1 MMSKH
6 WIAALLAG
14 LLLGLNTTASQAN
27 DEWLELSVP
36 DIMALFNSG
45 ELSSETLTRFYL
57 QRIRES
63 DQQTGINAVTAI
75 NPDALDNARQADEQR
90 RAGEPLGVLHGIPV
104 LIKDNVDVAG
114 LPTTAGSLAL
124 KNNIAQTDAFLVQ
137 QLRAA
142 GAIILAKTN
151 MAEWAFSPNV
161 TVSSAAG
168 ITRNPYNLQHTPA
181 GSSGGTGAG
190 VSANFAV
197 AGIGTDTGNSIRGPS
212 SHNGLVGIRSTMG
225 LVSRMGIVPLYLRN
239 DIAGPMARTVTDT
252 AIMLQAIATADP
264 ADPATDHRPETLATD
279 YISALDS
286 SRLRGARIGVM
297 GYYRR
302 QGTIDAEILAL
313 FDQAVE
319 DMAGQGAVIVEDFMI
334 PDFESL
340 IQNNWCNTFEADV
353 NHYLG
358 TQTQSFA
365 TRSLAEV
372 IESGLYLP
380 GVADSLQ
387 GMRNG
392 AQSSDECAD
401 LFSHPRNTAFRT
413 AVLDAMQ
420 AQHVDAIVY
429 PTWSYPPRRI
439 GDNSSPAG
447 DNSQHIAPHTGLPA
461 ITVPMGFAGP
471 GLPAGI
477 SLIGRLFSEAQLI
490 GFAYSYEQATQ
501 HRRAPVLP
509 DSLAAGSD

>member
-1 MMSKH
+1 MSKH
-6 WIAALLAG
+6 WIATLVAG
-14 LLLGLNTTASQAN
+14 LILGLNTTAGQAN

-36 DIMALFNSG
+36 DIMAMFDSG
-45 ELSSETLTRFYL
+45 QLSSETLTRFYL
-57 QRIRES
+57 QRISEI
-63 DQQTGINAVTAI
+63 DQQSGINAITTI
-75 NPDALDNARQADEQR
+75 NPDALDDARQADEQR
-90 RAGEPLGVLHGIPV
+90 RTGGTSGALHGIPV

-114 LPTTAGSLAL
+114 LATTAGSLAL

-239 DIAGPMARTVTDT
+239 DIAGPMARTVTDA
-252 AIMLQAIATADP
+252 AIMLQAIADIDDTDP
-264 ADPATDHRPETLATD
+264 ASVHRPDVLPTD
-279 YISALDS
+279 YVNALDADS
-286 SRLRGARIGVM
+286 LRGARIGVM

-302 QGTIDAEILAL
+302 QGSIDAEILGL

-319 DMAGQGAVIVEDFMI
+319 DMRSLGAIIIEDFSI
-334 PDFESL
+334 PDFELL
-340 IQNNWCNTFEADV
+340 IQNNWCNTFEIDV
-353 NHYLG
+353 NHYLS
-358 TQTQSFA
+358 TQTQAFA
-365 TRSLAEV
+365 THSLTEV

-380 GVADSLQ
+380 GIADSLQ
-387 GMRNG
+387 GMQAG
-392 AQSSDECAD
+392 AQSSADCPD
-401 LFSHPRNTAFRT
+401 LFNHARNNTFRA
-413 AVLDAMQ
+413 AVLDAMRTYS
-420 AQHVDAIVY
+420 VDAIVY
-429 PTWSYPPRRI
+429 PTWSFPPRRI

-477 SLIGRLFSEAQLI
+477 SLIGHLFSEAKLI

-501 HRRAPVLP
+501 HRRTPVLP
-509 DSLAAGSD
+509 DSKAAQSD